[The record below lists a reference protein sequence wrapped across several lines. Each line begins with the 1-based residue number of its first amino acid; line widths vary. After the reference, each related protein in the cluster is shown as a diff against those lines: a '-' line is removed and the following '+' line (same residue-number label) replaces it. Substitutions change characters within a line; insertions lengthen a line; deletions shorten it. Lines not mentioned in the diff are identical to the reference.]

1 MGGVVG
7 GVVFLLVVTLLILL
21 VVCLLQKKKQRK
33 YEMVSAAGM
42 QCVACNYV
50 PAHMTSYDIICVRFL
65 CQW

>member
-33 YEMVSAAGM
+33 YEMAAGM